1 MLISSITHN
10 NNGKVDYFFDRK
22 VRRQKRTEAALAKE
36 ISKMCFTTESKAKA
50 EKCSKFM
57 P

>member
-36 ISKMCFTTESKAKA
+36 ISKMWFTTESKAKA